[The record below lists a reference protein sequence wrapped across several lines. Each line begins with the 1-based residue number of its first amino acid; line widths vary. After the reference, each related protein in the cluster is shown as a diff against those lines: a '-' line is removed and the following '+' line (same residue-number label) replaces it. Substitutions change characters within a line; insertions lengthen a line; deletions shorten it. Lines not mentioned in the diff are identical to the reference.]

1 MRENVCFED
10 TLCADAGFNKH
21 AFLLPEGIP
30 SSPRRVTPRGQH
42 HSQLSPICL
51 GQIYMAWYGWD
62 FYSKTARAEG
72 SPNPLIT
79 ICGDGTEMTSE
90 GGKKIIPPNL
100 SKINGNYLISSS
112 KCKFQKKK
120 KKKQRSPRCNFTGSR
135 ASVSHWRRKESCG
148 WLLAGKKL
156 PRHLDTA

>member
-30 SSPRRVTPRGQH
+30 SSPGRVTPRGQH

-120 KKKQRSPRCNFTGSR
+120 KKQQTIP
-135 ASVSHWRRKESCG
+135 
-148 WLLAGKKL
+148 
-156 PRHLDTA
+156 TATATAKPHFCLYNYLKSA